1 MHELFYML
9 SFGIPDDQLASLLKV
24 HRSTIKRWKAGTC
37 RIPYAVIEL
46 LKLTRRRTLPV
57 TFGEFSSFQCDG
69 QRIWPAD
76 YHYTDGISARDIRN
90 WYLIRHILLKN
101 GYLL

>member
-46 LKLTRRRTLPV
+46 LKLTRRRTLL
-57 TFGEFSSFQCDG
+57 
-69 QRIWPAD
+69 WPAD